1 MCQAPAAPADN
12 APPPE
17 FVERMLQV
25 MNHSALSLMISL
37 GHRTRLFDVMAKLP
51 PSSSHEIAEAGG
63 HSERYVREWL
73 GAMVTG
79 RVVNYDAAQ
88 RKYHLPAEHAA
99 FLTRGAAVNFGV
111 SAQWIAVLG
120 MVEDKIV
127 DAFTHGKGVPYSAY
141 TRFHEVMA
149 EESGQTVVGA
159 LDEHILP
166 LVPGLVEKLETGID
180 VLDVGCGSGW
190 AILHLAKR
198 FPRSR
203 FAGYDL
209 SPEAI
214 GAANARARELALPNA
229 RFDVRDLAAWSE
241 PRSRDLITAFDV
253 IHDQAKPAAVLN
265 NIASAVKPDGLFLM
279 QDISGSG
286 HVHEDLQHPMGTLLY
301 TVSCMHCMSVSL
313 AHGGPGLGAM
323 WGRQKALE
331 MLAEAG
337 FGPVQVES
345 LPHDVLNFYY
355 VVQPPR

>member
-1 MCQAPAAPADN
+1 MCQAPSAAAPPASDF
-12 APPPE
+12 AG
-17 FVERMLQV
+17 RMLQV
-25 MNHSALSLMISL
+25 MNNSALSLMISL

-51 PSSSHEIAEAGG
+51 PSTSHEIARASGLN
-63 HSERYVREWL
+63 ERYVREWL

-79 RVVNYDAAQ
+79 RIVHYDAAGQ
-88 RKYHLPAEHAA
+88 RYHLPAEHVA
-99 FLTRGAAVNFGV
+99 FLTRGAEVNFGV

-127 DAFTHGKGVPYSAY
+127 EAFTHGKGVPYSAY

-159 LDEHILP
+159 LDQHILP
-166 LVPGLVEKLETGID
+166 MVPGLIERLDKGID

-190 AILHLAKR
+190 AMLHLAKR
-198 FPRSR
+198 FPNSR
-203 FAGYDL
+203 FSGYDL

-214 GAANARARELALPNA
+214 GAANARTRELGLSNA
-229 RFDVRDLAAWSE
+229 RFDVRDLAAWNE
-241 PRSRDLITAFDV
+241 PRSRDLVTAFDV
-253 IHDQAKPAAVLN
+253 IHDQAKPAAVLK
-265 NIASAVKPDGLFLM
+265 NIAAAVKPDGLFLM

-286 HVHEDLQHPMGTLLY
+286 HVHEDLEHPMGTLLY

-313 AHGGPGLGAM
+313 ANGGPGLGAM
-323 WGRQKALE
+323 WGKKKALE

-337 FGPVQVES
+337 FGAVQVET

-355 VVQPPR
+355 LVQPPR

>member
-1 MCQAPAAPADN
+1 MCKSPAAPAG
-12 APPPE
+12 PPPE

-25 MNHSALSLMISL
+25 MNNSALSLMISL

-51 PSSSHEIAEAGG
+51 PSTSHEIADASG

-73 GAMVTG
+73 GAMATG
-79 RVVNYDAAQ
+79 RVVTYDAADK
-88 RKYHLPAEHAA
+88 RYHLPPEHAD
-99 FLTRGAAVNFGV
+99 FLTRGAPMNFGV

-166 LVPGLVEKLETGID
+166 IVPDIVEKLEKGID
-180 VLDVGCGSGW
+180 VLDVGCGSGR
-190 AILHLAKR
+190 AMLHLAKR

-214 GAANARARELALPNA
+214 GAANARARELGLANA
-229 RFDVRDLAAWSE
+229 RFEVRDLAAWNE
-241 PRSRDLITAFDV
+241 PRSRDLITGFDV
-253 IHDQAKPAAVLN
+253 IHDQAKPAAVLR
-265 NIASAVKPDGLFLM
+265 NIAAALKPDGLFLM

-286 HVHEDLQHPMGTLLY
+286 HIHEDLAHPMGTLLY

-313 AHGGPGLGAM
+313 ANGGPGLGAM
-323 WGRQKALE
+323 WGKQKALE

-355 VVQPPR
+355 LVQPPA